1 MDGSYD
7 KSTFP
12 AAACRIIRAPTFF
25 PKRLIKNILPPV
37 GLRCD
42 AAIAADVIARVG
54 RAVVT
59 AVWNAKRCAIA
70 EGYVIMVSDAANE
83 LSEMRSPRRG
93 S

>member
-1 MDGSYD
+1 MIGGS
-7 KSTFP
+7 
-12 AAACRIIRAPTFF
+12 
-25 PKRLIKNILPPV
+25 RLLEIS
-37 GLRCD
+37 RSF
-42 AAIAADVIARVG
+42 G